1 MPHFKL
7 IHQFSTYLFIYPY
20 FSKVFL
26 TYKNNNPEKR
36 YAVKIMSKTSM
47 VAKNMVNQGLY

>member
-1 MPHFKL
+1 MPHFKI
-7 IHQFSTYLFIYPY
+7 IHQFSTYLFIYHY